1 MHLRKAQL
9 HELDSIY
16 TMGFDVWGGG
26 LTLDDYLA
34 GCRNSEKYLSGT
46 WYVLVEKD
54 RVVSSLIVYRDMFG
68 LAKGCFGI
76 GSVATPQEL
85 RHQGYASELI
95 NLVKTELF
103 TRHNCKALYL
113 HSDIEHQFYNRLGFV
128 GIVGSDCMY
137 ISSDS
142 FEFDGRIPDYL

>member
-1 MHLRKAQL
+1 MHVRKA
-9 HELDSIY
+9 ELDELDTIY
-16 TMGFDVWGGG
+16 TMGFDVWGDG
-26 LTLDDYLA
+26 LTLDDYLI

-46 WYVLVEKD
+46 WYVLVKKD
-54 RVVSSLIVYRDMFG
+54 RVVSSLIVYSDMFG

-85 RHQGYASELI
+85 RYQGYASELI

-103 TRHNCKALYL
+103 ARHTCKALYL

-137 ISSDS
+137 ISNDS
-142 FEFDGRIPDYL
+142 SEFDGRLPDYF